1 MATTNKGL
9 EQPAV
14 SSTNWDVPLNA
25 NFGYIDS
32 ALGGVTTKSVTG
44 VTATPVVLTAS
55 EYRNLILNFTGTLT
69 ANVTYQIPSGVG
81 GEWIVSNNTT
91 GAFTLTID
99 NVAAGASVVVPQ
111 GFRQTVYSDG
121 TNVYGVQGSG
131 AVTSVGVS
139 GGTTGLTTSG
149 GPITSS
155 GTITIGGTLA
165 VSNGGTGATDAATAR
180 TNLGAQADLG
190 FTPVQQGGPTGT
202 GTNKIYLGWR
212 SDSTGIVA
220 QVDSGGYIGRVVT
233 NAYNTGATSGYPQ
246 SSQIFGPGDAP
257 LYTCR
262 AWVSF
267 VGTTGSIFG
276 SGNVTSVT
284 NVGTGLFQVAFNIPM
299 PDTNYAA
306 VVSMKG
312 SNTDVSYSPSASI
325 TSNGLAGAAYTT
337 TALGVTATY
346 RIFTQSGGRENAVIY
361 NVAIFR

>member
-1 MATTNKGL
+1 MPTTNKGL
-9 EQPAV
+9 EQPAA

-155 GTITIGGTLA
+155 GTITIGGTLG
-165 VSNGGTGATDAATAR
+165 VSNGGTGATSAAAAR
-180 TNLGAQADLG
+180 TNLGAQANLG
-190 FTPVQQGGPTGT
+190 FTPVQQGGGT
-202 GTNKIYLGWR
+202 GMSSSKVYIGWGT
-212 SDSTGIVA
+212 SSNLIA
-220 QVDSGGYIGRVVT
+220 QVDATTVGDLVRRT
-233 NAYNTGATSGYPQ
+233 NAYTVGGNSELIA
-246 SSQIFGPGDAP
+246 PGTPP
-257 LYTCR
+257 LYACR
-262 AWVSF
+262 AWVNF
-267 VGTTGSIFG
+267 NGTGTVAIRG
-276 SGNVTSVT
+276 SGNVSSITDF
-284 NVGTGLFQVAFNIPM
+284 GTGSYTVNFSIAM
-299 PDTNYAA
+299 PDAGFVGNA
-306 VVSMKG
+306 MF
-312 SNTDVSYSPSASI
+312 YSPSTGTYPYAPVI
-325 TSNGLAGAAYTT
+325 NGFSAG
-337 TALGVTATY
+337 GVAFQTITATVGLFDPAWVM
-346 RIFTQSGGRENAVIY
+346 FTV
-361 NVAIFR
+361 FR

>member
-1 MATTNKGL
+1 MPTTNKGL
-9 EQPAV
+9 EQPAA

-155 GTITIGGTLA
+155 GTITIGGTLG
-165 VSNGGTGATDAATAR
+165 VSNGGTGATSAAAAR
-180 TNLGAQADLG
+180 TNLGAQANLG
-190 FTPVQQGGPTGT
+190 FTPVQQGGGT
-202 GTNKIYLGWR
+202 SMGTNKVYVGWN
-212 SDSTGIVA
+212 GIGLFA
-220 QVDSGGYIGRVVT
+220 QVDTTSLGRIVV
-233 NAYNTGATSGYPQ
+233 NADATGATGTY
-246 SSQIFGPGDAP
+246 SSTQLFAPGNAP
-257 LYTCR
+257 LFACR
-262 AWVSF
+262 AWVNF
-267 VGTTGSIFG
+267 DGTGTVSIRG
-276 SGNVTSVT
+276 SGNVSSITDF
-284 NVGTGLFQVAFNIPM
+284 GTGSYTVNFTTAMIDV
-299 PDTNYAA
+299 NYSA
-306 VVSMKG
+306 VVTHLSP
-312 SNTDVSYSPSASI
+312 NTSTYPYQPVYNGYGTGGFAFQTI
-325 TSNGLAGAAYTT
+325 TSSVGLYDPAYVNC
-337 TALGVTATY
+337 A
-346 RIFTQSGGRENAVIY
+346 F
-361 NVAIFR
+361 FR